1 VGAVGAPVVVTADY
15 RIRTALAV
23 AFVWLAMSSLLVGCG
38 GSETRWVPN
47 EALLAEMV
55 KLNPETE
62 PKQVGKAVRRYF
74 DEALLDAK
82 RQKELKGKKR
92 KTRYVDAFEVLRS
105 SYLDGGAVV
114 SGFNVC
120 FPESYSPPKD
130 SEVPQLMI
138 YGWECQLIQ
147 GNGPSVAVLRKDP
160 LVAKY
165 LDAKG
170 DLVAGSDI
178 DLMHDDLNGAIY
190 RIDPSNS
197 QRPLYPDAQGNL
209 EKILNQWERP
219 SIGE

>member
-1 VGAVGAPVVVTADY
+1 MSRLFRLGWVVV
-15 RIRTALAV
+15 
-23 AFVWLAMSSLLVGCG
+23 FSSLLAGCG
-38 GSETRWVPN
+38 GSVFRWVPN
-47 EALLAEMV
+47 EALLAEIVTM
-55 KLNPETE
+55 NPETE
-62 PKQVGKAVRRYF
+62 AKQVGKAVRQFF
-74 DEALLDAK
+74 DEALLMGNSDK
-82 RQKELKGKKR
+82 GLTGKKR
-92 KTRYVDAFEVLRS
+92 KDRYRDAFAVLRS
-105 SYLDGGAVV
+105 TYLDGGAVV
-114 SGFNVC
+114 SGFRVC
-120 FPESYSPPKD
+120 FPESYSLPKD

-147 GNGPSVAVLRKDP
+147 GNGPSVALLRKDP

-165 LDAKG
+165 LDSKG

-178 DLMHDDLNGAIY
+178 DLMHEDLNGAIY

>member
-1 VGAVGAPVVVTADY
+1 MSRLFRLGWVVV
-15 RIRTALAV
+15 
-23 AFVWLAMSSLLVGCG
+23 FSSLLAGCG
-38 GSETRWVPN
+38 GSVSRWVPN
-47 EALLAEMV
+47 EALLAEIVTM
-55 KLNPETE
+55 NPETE
-62 PKQVGKAVRRYF
+62 AKQVGKAVRQFF
-74 DEALLDAK
+74 DEALAMGNSDKL
-82 RQKELKGKKR
+82 LTGKKR
-92 KTRYVDAFEVLRS
+92 KDRYRDAFAVLRS
-105 SYLDGGAVV
+105 TYLDGGAVV

-147 GNGPSVAVLRKDP
+147 GNGPSVALLRKDP

-165 LDAKG
+165 LDSKG

-178 DLMHDDLNGAIY
+178 DLMHEDLNGAIY

-197 QRPLYPDAQGNL
+197 QRPLYSDAQGNL